1 MVTNPSGSGSVG
13 LENRFSMGSAMIDDP
28 QVKHMGVVT
37 SYEHAWAGKVK
48 VIGPAVRLSASPP
61 TIERPAPMVG
71 ERTEEIL
78 HEFGVDKKTIA
89 DLETRKVI
97 EQATGLTAR

>member
-1 MVTNPSGSGSVG
+1 
-13 LENRFSMGSAMIDDP
+13 MGGQGEGDRPRRQAERNS
-28 QVKHMGVVT
+28 T
-37 SYEHAWAGKVK
+37 
-48 VIGPAVRLSASPP
+48 P